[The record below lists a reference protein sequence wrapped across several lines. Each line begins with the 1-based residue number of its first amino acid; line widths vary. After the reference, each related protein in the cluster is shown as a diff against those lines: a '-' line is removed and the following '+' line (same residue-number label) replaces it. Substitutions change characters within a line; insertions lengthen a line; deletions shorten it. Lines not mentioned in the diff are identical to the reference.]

1 MKQAYRTW
9 VLGLLAGLAVLL
21 AACAA
26 VVYVVDPCLYYRVPD
41 KWQPVFFSELSGC
54 GACQKRPGG
63 HGGDGDLHGRQ
74 LPGQ

>member
-26 VVYVVDPCLYYRVPD
+26 VVYGVDPCL
-41 KWQPVFFSELSGC
+41 
-54 GACQKRPGG
+54 
-63 HGGDGDLHGRQ
+63 
-74 LPGQ
+74 